1 MVVTSDA
8 ANLQKF
14 SWQWQNQTF
23 EIVYD
28 IQGQGTPV
36 LLLPAFSTV
45 SSRGEMAGIGKILAT
60 KFQVY
65 SLDWLGFGDSERPIL
80 NYEPAIFKQLLI
92 DLVQSTFKQPVII
105 ISAGHS
111 AVYALNLA
119 KNYPNLLDKL
129 VLVAPT

>member
-1 MVVTSDA
+1 MVVTSEA

-92 DLVQSTFKQPVII
+92 DFVQSTFKQPVII
-105 ISAGHS
+105 IAAGHS
-111 AVYALNLA
+111 AGYALNLG

-129 VLVAPT
+129 V

>member
-1 MVVTSDA
+1 MVVISEA

-92 DLVQSTFKQPVII
+92 DFVQSTFK
-105 ISAGHS
+105 
-111 AVYALNLA
+111 
-119 KNYPNLLDKL
+119 
-129 VLVAPT
+129 

>member
-36 LLLPAFSTV
+36 LS
-45 SSRGEMAGIGKILAT
+45 
-60 KFQVY
+60 
-65 SLDWLGFGDSERPIL
+65 
-80 NYEPAIFKQLLI
+80 
-92 DLVQSTFKQPVII
+92 
-105 ISAGHS
+105 
-111 AVYALNLA
+111 
-119 KNYPNLLDKL
+119 
-129 VLVAPT
+129 